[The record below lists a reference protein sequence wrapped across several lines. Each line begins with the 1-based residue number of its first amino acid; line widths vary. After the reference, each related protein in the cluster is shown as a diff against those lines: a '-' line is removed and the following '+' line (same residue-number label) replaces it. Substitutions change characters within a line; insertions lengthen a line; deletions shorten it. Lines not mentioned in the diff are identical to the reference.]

1 MTRKPKPR
9 QTLNDKITA
18 LKRDSILD
26 AAQAVFAERGYH
38 RTTIKDVAARADV
51 ADGTLYNYFENKDA
65 LLSALFERFQVEL
78 GETGTTPDA
87 TPHARVQQSL
97 EPSMLQLLR
106 VMLSEMLV
114 DQALRDRYRDRL
126 LAPMNELAARATEA
140 APKNPLAGRMAAATV
155 LGLITLKLLG
165 DPVIDKHWSR
175 APEIL
180 LALAQT
186 R

>member
-1 MTRKPKPR
+1 MTRKSNPR

-38 RTTIKDVAARADV
+38 RTTVKDVAARAKV
-51 ADGTLYNYFENKDA
+51 ADGTLYNYFDNKDA
-65 LLSALFERFQVEL
+65 LLSALFDRFQAVSSESR
-78 GETGTTPDA
+78 TAPDA
-87 TPHARVQQSL
+87 RIQQSL
-97 EPSMLQLLR
+97 EPNMLQLVR

-114 DQALRDRYRDRL
+114 DEDLRGRYRERL
-126 LAPMNELAARATEA
+126 LAPMNELTDRASA
-140 APKNPLAGRMAAATV
+140 MAPHDPLAGRMAAAAA

-175 APEIL
+175 APELL
-180 LALAQT
+180 LALAKPH
-186 R
+186 